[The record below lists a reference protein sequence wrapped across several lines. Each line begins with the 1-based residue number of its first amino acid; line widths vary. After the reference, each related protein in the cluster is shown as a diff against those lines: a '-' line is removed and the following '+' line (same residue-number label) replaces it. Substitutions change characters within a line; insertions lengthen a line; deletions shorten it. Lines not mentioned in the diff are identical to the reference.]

1 MRKTISCYYAEA
13 WQSQFTSSRGS
24 RRQKGPEE
32 NLGVIHHA
40 RAVVAPVVVVV
51 VAAVSVGLTRH
62 GILQRAGRYA

>member
-1 MRKTISCYYAEA
+1 MAK
-13 WQSQFTSSRGS
+13 SQFTSSHGS

-51 VAAVSVGLTRH
+51 VVAAVSVGLTRH